1 MTVTI
6 MLTVVSQG
14 ITLYDNAP
22 KVSYVMVADVWQ
34 NVCFTCT
41 FAVLAEYCI
50 VIYFMKRELSTKTS
64 RVNGLMTVD
73 LSP

>member
-1 MTVTI
+1 MQVPARVGMTVTI

-22 KVSYVMVADVWQ
+22 KVSYVMVADMWQ

-41 FAVLAEYCI
+41 FVVLAEYCF
-50 VIYFMKRELSTKTS
+50 VIYFMRRDLMKVKLS
-64 RVNGLMTVD
+64 R
-73 LSP
+73 